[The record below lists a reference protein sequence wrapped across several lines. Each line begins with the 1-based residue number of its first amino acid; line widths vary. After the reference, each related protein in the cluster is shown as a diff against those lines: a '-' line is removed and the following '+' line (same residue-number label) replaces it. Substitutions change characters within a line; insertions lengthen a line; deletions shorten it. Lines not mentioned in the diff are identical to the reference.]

1 MAVTQ
6 TQTLPAPF
14 LEDVTKQYAKGIGA
28 LTAAPLDTSQFRPQ
42 VA

>member
-14 LEDVTKQYAKGIGA
+14 LEDITKQFEDGIKA
-28 LTAAPLDTSQFRPQ
+28 QTFAS
-42 VA
+42 